1 MLATLGGGRRK
12 KNKTI
17 NKGMKRLKGG
27 CGGCALTPA
36 NFNGL
41 DTSAMDVDVNFAKN
55 ANMFSSNQVGGA
67 MSYGFAGDANK
78 ADIQAFG
85 GSYAPMSNSC
95 TGANLNNNRGGN
107 NFMAGGGRGKHRT
120 NKKIN
125 RSIGKYRGVTGKYK
139 GRSSSSKRSSSSRR
153 SSKRS
158 SSTRKNSMG
167 GKKYRQKGC
176 NNKY

>member
-1 MLATLGGGRRK
+1 MLAIVGGRRR

-17 NKGMKRLKGG
+17 NKRMKKLKGG

-55 ANMFSSNQVGGA
+55 ANMFSSNQIGGG
-67 MSYGFAGDANK
+67 MSYGFASDANG
-78 ADIQAFG
+78 ADIKAFG

-107 NFMAGGGRGKHRT
+107 NLIAGGGRGKRRT

-125 RSIGKYRGVTGKYK
+125 QSIGKYKGVTGKYK
-139 GRSSSSKRSSSSRR
+139 GRSSSKRSGSSRR

-176 NNKY
+176 SNKY

>member
-1 MLATLGGGRRK
+1 MMGPLGGGRRE

-17 NKGMKRLKGG
+17 NNNRMKRLKGG

-55 ANMFSSNQVGGA
+55 SNMFSSNQVGGG
-67 MSYGFAGDANK
+67 MSYGFGGNANQS
-78 ADIQAFG
+78 DINAFG
-85 GSYAPMSNSC
+85 GSYAPMSNNSC

-107 NFMAGGGRGKHRT
+107 NFMAGGGRRKRRT

-125 RSIGKYRGVTGKYK
+125 RSIRKYKGDTGKYK
-139 GRSSSSKRSSSSRR
+139 WRSSSNRSKR
-153 SSKRS
+153 SKRS
-158 SSTRKNSMG
+158 SSTKKNSMG
-167 GKKYRQKGC
+167 GKKYSQKGC
-176 NNKY
+176 SNKY